1 MFQTTHP
8 HVGHLIRRS
17 QQIHTMMWNAEV
29 SDEVT
34 SPQVMILVALARNP
48 GVDQRTLGETVSLD
62 RSTTADIIE
71 RLMKRGFLERAR
83 DPKDR
88 RRNLLQLTA
97 DGINLLETVGPRS
110 EAMNEHLI
118 SVLSAEDQAQLI
130 RLLRQFVN
138 AADLLFQDKSD
149 TDEPDAAAST
159 AG

>member
-1 MFQTTHP
+1 MFQPTHP

-34 SPQVMILVALARNP
+34 SPQVIILVALARNP

-62 RSTTADIIE
+62 RSTTADVID

-88 RRNLLQLTA
+88 RRNLLQLTDA
-97 DGINLLETVGPRS
+97 GVKLLESIGPRS

-118 SVLSAEDQAQLI
+118 SVLSPEDQLELI

-138 AADLLFQDKSD
+138 AADLLVQEKS
-149 TDEPDAAAST
+149 EPDEAASADRAT
-159 AG
+159 G

>member
-1 MFQTTHP
+1 MFQPSHP

-34 SPQVMILVALARNP
+34 SPQIMILVALARTP

-88 RRNLLQLTA
+88 RRNLLQLTPM
-97 DGINLLETVGPRS
+97 GIELLNTLGPRS

-118 SVLSAEDQAQLI
+118 SVLSPTDQAEFI
-130 RLLRQFVN
+130 RLLRLFVN
-138 AADLLFQDKSD
+138 AADVLIQESSD
-149 TDEPDAAAST
+149 SSET
-159 AG
+159 APNSESA

>member
-1 MFQTTHP
+1 MFQPSHP

-34 SPQVMILVALARNP
+34 SPQIMILVALARTP

-88 RRNLLQLTA
+88 RRNLLQLTQA
-97 DGINLLETVGPRS
+97 GIDLLNTLGPRS

-118 SVLSAEDQAQLI
+118 GVLSSKDQTELV
-130 RLLRQFVN
+130 RLLRLFVD
-138 AADLLFQDKSD
+138 AADVLVQEMADSN
-149 TDEPDAAAST
+149 EAESSAEGA
-159 AG
+159 

>member
-1 MFQTTHP
+1 
-8 HVGHLIRRS
+8 
-17 QQIHTMMWNAEV
+17 MMWNAEV

-34 SPQVMILVALARNP
+34 SPQIMILVALARTP

-88 RRNLLQLTA
+88 RRNLLQLTQA
-97 DGINLLETVGPRS
+97 GIDLLNTLGPRS

-118 SVLSAEDQAQLI
+118 GVLSSKDQTELV
-130 RLLRQFVN
+130 RLLRLFVD
-138 AADLLFQDKSD
+138 AADVLVQEMADSN
-149 TDEPDAAAST
+149 EAESSAEGA
-159 AG
+159 

>member
-1 MFQTTHP
+1 
-8 HVGHLIRRS
+8 
-17 QQIHTMMWNAEV
+17 MMWNAEV

-34 SPQVMILVALARNP
+34 SPQIMILVALARTP

-88 RRNLLQLTA
+88 RRNLLQLTPM
-97 DGINLLETVGPRS
+97 GIELLNTLGPRS

-118 SVLSAEDQAQLI
+118 SVLSPTDQAEFI
-130 RLLRQFVN
+130 RLLRLFVN
-138 AADLLFQDKSD
+138 AADVLIQESSD
-149 TDEPDAAAST
+149 SSET
-159 AG
+159 APNSESA